1 MKNDSA
7 FRRDFDI
14 LSGEKEK
21 ECFRVEIKEESKS
34 KEHNV

>member
-7 FRRDFDI
+7 FGRDLDI

-21 ECFRVEIKEESKS
+21 ECFWVEIKEESKS

>member
-7 FRRDFDI
+7 FGRDLDI
-14 LSGEKEK
+14 LTGEKEK
-21 ECFRVEIKEESKS
+21 ECFRVEIREESKS